1 MNYKTYQDLK
11 RVVSDESKA
20 YKKYAFR
27 TSKEFLF
34 AKLLGHSIFYILKW
48 QEYSRKLD
56 YYSQKCGES
65 YNLIFAFL
73 SKYYAWRKN
82 KYARI
87 CGFEISTRNIG
98 EGFFI
103 YHTGSTVINS
113 DAVIGK
119 NCHINGNVCIGNG
132 GETNL
137 SVPIIGN
144 NVNIG
149 VGAKIIGGVFLA
161 DNCIVG
167 AGAVVTKSCLIP
179 GSVLAGVPAVTIKKQ
194 S

>member
-1 MNYKTYQDLK
+1 MKFSEYHDLK
-11 RVVSDESKA
+11 RVVENESNA
-20 YKKYAFR
+20 YKNYAFR
-27 TSKEFLF
+27 TTKEFIY
-34 AKLLGHSIFYILKW
+34 AKMLGNPILYIMKW

-82 KYARI
+82 IYARI

-119 NCHINGNVCIGNG
+119 DCHINGNVCIGNG
-132 GETNL
+132 GESNL
-137 SVPIIGN
+137 TVPIIGN
-144 NVNIG
+144 NVKIG
-149 VGAKIIGGVFLA
+149 VGAKIIGGVTLA

-167 AGAVVTKSCLIP
+167 AGAVVTKSCFIP
-179 GSVLAGVPAVTIKKQ
+179 GSVLVGVPAVTIKKQ